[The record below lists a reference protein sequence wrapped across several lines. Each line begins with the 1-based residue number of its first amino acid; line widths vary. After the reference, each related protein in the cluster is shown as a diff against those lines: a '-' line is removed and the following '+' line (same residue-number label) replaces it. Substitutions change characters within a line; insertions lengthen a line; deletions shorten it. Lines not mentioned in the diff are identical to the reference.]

1 MQKQGNYIFIIED
14 DYFAVSDLLHVL
26 ANEKDSY
33 ISITS
38 HSFVKFTDTGL
49 IAFSYVGL
57 ITVNDLLFCFFPKY
71 YKRAKSLI
79 SVQDMVCILKVLK
92 KVGTSESSIPDYK
105 NFSINQRSYSSEFVI
120 ADHLLRDYLEHGL
133 YSREIVYLEVNQSG
147 ETNWSAT
154 IDQLSPIFSKGR
166 PIYADTLNQVSSS
179 SSAYIITA
187 LQKFAVMEVL
197 NKYGELLDY
206 RFTIDQDVADRIED
220 IAPASYI
227 SHLLKKE
234 LTQVFTDQK
243 IRLLKLLLASV
254 NKRYLSQSLKA
265 YFFGTGYFHV
275 IWEKVCGY
283 SLENQVDKYIKRI
296 PKPTWNDL
304 NSNQVFTETFR
315 PDIITT
321 NGTPDQLLVLDA
333 KYYNLEL
340 RLSGA
345 LHISGN
351 PGIGDISKQFLYEI
365 ALELLGVASIFNFL
379 LFPKLQVSEF
389 EIVGFV
395 SFEIFDERRLWIVY
409 LDPNTLYDQ
418 FLKNR
423 FFDHEIRQSLS
434 KSVAELMTV
443 DISG

>member
-1 MQKQGNYIFIIED
+1 
-14 DYFAVSDLLHVL
+14 
-26 ANEKDSY
+26 
-33 ISITS
+33 
-38 HSFVKFTDTGL
+38 
-49 IAFSYVGL
+49 
-57 ITVNDLLFCFFPKY
+57 
-71 YKRAKSLI
+71 
-79 SVQDMVCILKVLK
+79 LK
-92 KVGTSESSIPDYK
+92 
-105 NFSINQRSYSSEFVI
+105 
-120 ADHLLRDYLEHGL
+120 
-133 YSREIVYLEVNQSG
+133 
-147 ETNWSAT
+147 
-154 IDQLSPIFSKGR
+154 
-166 PIYADTLNQVSSS
+166 
-179 SSAYIITA
+179 
-187 LQKFAVMEVL
+187 
-197 NKYGELLDY
+197 
-206 RFTIDQDVADRIED
+206 DVADRIED

-243 IRLLKLLLASV
+243 IRLLKLLLAFV

-340 RLSGA
+340 LLSGA
-345 LHISGN
+345 LRISGN

-365 ALELLGVASIFNFL
+365 ALESLGVARIFNFL

-418 FLKNR
+418 FLKKR
-423 FFDHEIRQSLS
+423 CFDQEIRQSLS
-434 KSVAELMTV
+434 KSVAELTTV